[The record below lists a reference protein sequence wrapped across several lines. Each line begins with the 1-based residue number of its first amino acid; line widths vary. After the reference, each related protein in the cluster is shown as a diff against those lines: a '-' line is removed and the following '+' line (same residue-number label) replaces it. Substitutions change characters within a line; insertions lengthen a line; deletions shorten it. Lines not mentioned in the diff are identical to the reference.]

1 MKKKIAIIGF
11 GTAGQ
16 RFFAYLKKKN
26 NIKIIKIIV
35 KNKRN
40 IFFKNKNIGG
50 TFADIKKLNHIDGV
64 IIATKYQA
72 SYKYAEFFLKRKT
85 PILIEKPFCKTI
97 SQSKKIEM
105 LFKRNK
111 SSFVINYSDTFD
123 PKFIKL
129 IDTGIKKIGTIK
141 SIIGN
146 YGNNKTLYPI
156 KDKYFPIQNWISHP
170 ISMFLKICGN
180 ITKFKIL
187 DYKLKKLNGFY
198 FEKIQV
204 QLFKNKKDLF
214 FSFSNF
220 PNYKNRNIKIVGTKG
235 FIKFNSYNLA
245 DNYIFSKKKRFI
257 KSPGTSIENVLNFFL
272 NNIDNKKT
280 FSNLD
285 IGVKE
290 HYLSN
295 AILRKIPK

>member
-1 MKKKIAIIGF
+1 MKIGF
-11 GTAGQ
+11 N
-16 RFFAYLKKKN
+16 FL
-26 NIKIIKIIV
+26 
-35 KNKRN
+35 
-40 IFFKNKNIGG
+40 
-50 TFADIKKLNHIDGV
+50 HGV
-64 IIATKYQA
+64 EDTR
-72 SYKYAEFFLKRKT
+72 LG
-85 PILIEKPFCKTI
+85 CN
-97 SQSKKIEM
+97 EM

>member
-1 MKKKIAIIGF
+1 MKKKIAIVGF

-50 TFADIKKLNHIDGV
+50 TFADIKKLGDIDGV
-64 IIATKYQA
+64 IIATKYQV
-72 SYKYAEFFLKRKT
+72 SFKYAEFFLKRKT
-85 PILIEKPFCKTI
+85 PILIEKPFCKTFA
-97 SQSKKIEM
+97 QSKKIQN
-105 LFKRNK
+105 LFRKNK
-111 SSFVINYSDTFD
+111 SSFIINYSDTFD
-123 PKFIKL
+123 PTFIKL
-129 IDTGIKKIGTIK
+129 IDGGIKKIGTIK

-146 YGNNKTLYPI
+146 YGNNKTLYPV
-156 KDKYFPIQNWISHP
+156 KDKYFPLQNWISHP

-187 DYKLKKLNGFY
+187 KYKLKKQNGFY

-204 QLFKNKKDLF
+204 RLVKKNIDLSF
-214 FSFSNF
+214 NFSNF
-220 PNYKNRNIKIVGTKG
+220 PGSKNRNIKIIGSKG
-235 FIKFNSYNLA
+235 FIKFNSYNSA
-245 DNYIFSKKKRFI
+245 DNYIFNKRKKFI
-257 KSPGTSIENVLNFFL
+257 KSSITSIENIINLFL
-272 NNIDNKKT
+272 KNIDNNKT

-285 IGVKE
+285 IGVRE
-290 HYLSN
+290 HYLSK
-295 AILRKIPK
+295 AILRKISK